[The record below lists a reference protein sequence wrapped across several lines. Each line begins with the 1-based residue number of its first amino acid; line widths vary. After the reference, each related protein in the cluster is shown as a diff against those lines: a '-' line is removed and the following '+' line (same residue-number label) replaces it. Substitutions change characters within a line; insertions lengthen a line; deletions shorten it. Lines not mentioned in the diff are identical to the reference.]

1 MILIMEVREKGR
13 NFIKKSRNFMDNRE
27 LTAEEIKKIEKAIQ
41 CIFAPIKRVMSVSP
55 SNVRIKSDVR
65 ERRSYDLLI
74 MVEGGAAPIFAVAK
88 AESLIKNTWDVANQL
103 CDIWKIGKENPIH
116 DLLWNGKSPRYDKI
130 KELLKTI
137 K

>member
-1 MILIMEVREKGR
+1 MKMWKKGR

-27 LTAEEIKKIEKAIQ
+27 LTAEEIKKIEKAIR

-74 MVEGGAAPIFAVAK
+74 MVEGEAAPIFAVAK
-88 AESLIKNTWDVANQL
+88 AESLIKNTWDVANQF
-103 CDIWKIGKENPIH
+103 CDAWKIGKGNPIH
-116 DLLWNGKSPRYDKI
+116 DLLWDGDTSRHDKI
-130 KELLKTI
+130 EEFLKTI

>member
-1 MILIMEVREKGR
+1 MKVWDKGR
-13 NFIKKSRNFMDNRE
+13 NFIKKSRNFMAKE

-41 CIFAPIKRVMSVSP
+41 CIFAPIKKLISVLP

-74 MVEGGAAPIFAVAK
+74 MVEGEAVPIFAVAK

-116 DLLWNGKSPRYDKI
+116 NLLWDGNTPRYDKI
-130 KELLKTI
+130 EEFLKTI